1 MQITCVVRDGR
12 VDSKHPIDQGVI
24 LAEELT
30 VNEIRDGFLD
40 SNSELIL
47 HYRLLQRRWLGNNL
61 GNNLL

>member
-1 MQITCVVRDGR
+1 

-40 SNSELIL
+40 SSSELIL
-47 HYRLLQRRWLGNNL
+47 HYRLLRLFG
-61 GNNLL
+61 